1 MHVLAAPDKFR
12 GSANA
17 SDVAEA
23 MAAAARA
30 LGHTAEALPLA
41 DGGEGTLETLGGATE
56 TSIVAGPNG
65 RPCEAPWRLVDGV
78 AVIEMARVSGLALL
92 PTGTN
97 DPMNATTSGTGQL
110 IREAFDRGAHRVV
123 LTLGGSATTDGGVG
137 AVREVSS
144 IPDGAELLVVCD
156 VDTTFRNAAKD
167 FGPQKGASHAQ
178 IAVLTERLDAAAAN
192 YLGRF
197 GVDVSI
203 VPGAGAAGG
212 LAGGMLALGGTLV
225 RGFDYIADALGLD
238 AALGRADFVLTGEGM
253 MDALSFHG
261 KVVGGLTARA
271 RSQNVWLGAVVGDVD
286 PGFSA
291 PIPTHTLVA
300 EVGRDQAFLNTLP
313 AVRQATTHLMLKLES
328 VKDGK
333 LQPWWSAK

>member
-23 MAAAARA
+23 MVSAARA

-41 DGGEGTLETLGGATE
+41 DGGEGTLEALGGATE
-56 TSIVAGPNG
+56 ASVVAGPNG
-65 RPCEAPWRLVDGV
+65 RPCRAPWRLVDGV

-123 LTLGGSATTDGGVG
+123 LTLGGSATTDGGIG
-137 AVREVSS
+137 AVREVAS
-144 IPDGAELLVVCD
+144 IPAGAELLVVCD
-156 VDTTFRNAAKD
+156 VNTIFRDAARE
-167 FGPQKGASHAQ
+167 FGPQKGASQLQ
-178 IAVLTERLDAAAAN
+178 IVELTERLDVVAAE
-192 YLGRF
+192 YLDQF
-197 GVDVSI
+197 GIDVSA
-203 VPGAGAAGG
+203 VQGAGAAGG
-212 LAGGMLALGGTLV
+212 LAGGMLSLGGTLV
-225 RGFDYIADALGLD
+225 RGFDYVADALGLEN
-238 AALGRADFVLTGEGM
+238 ALERADFVLTGEGL
-253 MDALSFHG
+253 MDRLSFQG
-261 KVVGGLTARA
+261 KVIGGVTSRA
-271 RSQNVWLGAVVGDVD
+271 RVRNLELGAVVGDIE

-300 EVGRDQAFLNTLP
+300 EVGRDQAFLNTLA
-313 AVRQATTHLMLKLES
+313 AVQQATTQLMLKLES
-328 VKDGK
+328 VKDGRI
-333 LQPWWSAK
+333 QPWWSAP